1 MLDFIAE
8 KRAELKAM
16 EHQSFG
22 KFWQTVRAGP
32 RLDLEFD
39 CGDLAE
45 RLDHLR
51 TLRADKGVY
60 GGSGW
65 ANYAAAYFND
75 CLAFCRAAWGLM
87 KPGGTAVVVIG
98 NNILQGVELKTDR
111 YFAAIAEGCG
121 FEVVDLHRVRKKRTG
136 SSILNSSVRRGT
148 AKQRVELYESAIELR
163 PRPR

>member
-51 TLRADKGVY
+51 TLRAAAVGGRSLSQASATDLGGREGARSQANWLLLLKARQPLMAPAPQAGSLCYHPSAGVAQA
-60 GGSGW
+60 S
-65 ANYAAAYFND
+65 
-75 CLAFCRAAWGLM
+75 CLCLGL
-87 KPGGTAVVVIG
+87 
-98 NNILQGVELKTDR
+98 
-111 YFAAIAEGCG
+111 
-121 FEVVDLHRVRKKRTG
+121 
-136 SSILNSSVRRGT
+136 
-148 AKQRVELYESAIELR
+148 SATETK
-163 PRPR
+163 